1 MSSVNLLAREVA
13 AKIVFYG
20 PGLSG
25 KTTTLRKI
33 YETVRPANRGE
44 MMSIATEGDRTLFF
58 DFLPVKVERVNDC
71 SVRLAL
77 YTVPGQ
83 VFYNATR
90 KLVLQGAD
98 GVVFVADSQPEA
110 LDSNRESLQNLE
122 ENLLEQGIRLDR
134 FPLVMQWNK
143 RDIDKAMPVEQ
154 MRAALNTRGAPEFE
168 TSATSGQGVLDS
180 LKAITRLVIKDLRAK
195 RIVPPPRTAPNPVA
209 PGAGL
214 EAQLSQHLPTRP
226 SQTLPAVQPP
236 SMTPRQHPGSSTT
249 LPAVGAGG
257 GPAAVAP
264 AAKMEVTP
272 NSSAVPVPRMEVTP
286 NSSAVP
292 VPRTVGQ
299 RAMGPATALA
309 PGDLFDHARA
319 AETAFASG
327 QYAQCVKACLDAV
340 RRALAFAGEGSLAQ
354 QGFLLRVDGADLLR
368 LQGLSNRV
376 DTARVDDAAFAL
388 YLVMH
393 VFTRLN
399 AAGLPETA

>member
-1 MSSVNLLAREVA
+1 VSSVNLLAREVA

-33 YETVRPANRGE
+33 YETVRPAHRGE

-71 SVRLAL
+71 TVRLAL

-143 RDIDKAMPVEQ
+143 RDIDKALPVEQ
-154 MRAALNTRGAPEFE
+154 LRAALNARGVPEFE
-168 TSATSGQGVLDS
+168 TAATSGQGVLDT
-180 LKAITRLVIKDLRAK
+180 LKTITRLVIKDLRAK
-195 RIVPPPRTAPNPVA
+195 RIVPSPRPTPAPA
-209 PGAGL
+209 SPGAGL
-214 EAQLSQHLPTRP
+214 EAQLSQHLPARP
-226 SQTLPAVQPP
+226 SQSMPAVYPP
-236 SMTPRQHPGSSTT
+236 AMTPRQHPSTVT
-249 LPAVGAGG
+249 PAVTA
-257 GPAAVAP
+257 AAVAMAPRVETAVAAPAPSPMVVP
-264 AAKMEVTP
+264 AA
-272 NSSAVPVPRMEVTP
+272 AQ
-286 NSSAVP
+286 A
-292 VPRTVGQ
+292 GQ
-299 RAMGPATALA
+299 RALGPASALA

-319 AETAFASG
+319 AEAAFAAG
-327 QYAQCVKACLDAV
+327 HYGTCVTACMDAV
-340 RRALAFAGEGSLAQ
+340 RRALAFAGEGTLAQ

-368 LQGLSNRV
+368 LQGLSNKAE
-376 DTARVDDAAFAL
+376 TMRVDDAAFAL
-388 YLVMH
+388 YLLMQ

>member
-1 MSSVNLLAREVA
+1 VSSVNLLAREVA

-33 YETVRPANRGE
+33 YETVRPAHRGE

-134 FPLVMQWNK
+134 FPLVIQWNK
-143 RDIDKAMPVEQ
+143 RDIDKALPVEQ
-154 MRAALNTRGAPEFE
+154 LRAALNTRGAPEFE
-168 TSATSGQGVLDS
+168 TSATSGRGVLDA

-195 RIVPPPRTAPNPVA
+195 RIVPAAKPTPSPVA

-214 EAQLSQHLPTRP
+214 EAQLSQHLPARP
-226 SQTLPAVQPP
+226 SQSMPTVQPP
-236 SMTPRQHPGSSTT
+236 AMTPRQNTASTT
-249 LPAVGAGG
+249 LPAVT
-257 GPAAVAP
+257 PAA
-264 AAKMEVTP
+264 AAQP
-272 NSSAVPVPRMEVTP
+272 PGRMELTP
-286 NSSAVP
+286 TSAAVQ

-299 RAMGPATALA
+299 RALGPATALA
-309 PGDLFDHARA
+309 TGQLFDHARA
-319 AETAFASG
+319 AEAAFASG
-327 QYAQCVKACLDAV
+327 HYGTCVTACMDAV
-340 RRALAFAGEGSLAQ
+340 RRALAFAGEGTLAQ
-354 QGFLLRVDGADLLR
+354 QGFLLRVDGGDLLR
-368 LQGLSNRV
+368 LQGLSNKV
-376 DTARVDDAAFAL
+376 DTLRVDDAAFAL
-388 YLVMH
+388 YFVMQ
-393 VFTRLN
+393 VFIRLN

>member
-1 MSSVNLLAREVA
+1 VSSVNLLAREVA

-33 YETVRPANRGE
+33 YETVRPAHRGE

-71 SVRLAL
+71 TVRLAL

-110 LDSNRESLQNLE
+110 FDSNRESLQNLE

-143 RDIDKAMPVEQ
+143 RDIEKAMPVEQ
-154 MRAALNTRGAPEFE
+154 LRAALNARGAPEFE
-168 TSATSGQGVLDS
+168 TSATSGQGVLDA

-195 RIVPPPRTAPNPVA
+195 RIVPPPRPTQPPVA

-226 SQTLPAVQPP
+226 SQTMPTLPQPP
-236 SMTPRQHPGSSTT
+236 AMTPRQHPSSTAIPVVT
-249 LPAVGAGG
+249 
-257 GPAAVAP
+257 AANAP
-264 AAKMEVTP
+264 A
-272 NSSAVPVPRMEVTP
+272 NSPRMEVTP
-286 NSSAVP
+286 NSSAVA

-299 RAMGPATALA
+299 RVLGPATALA

-319 AETAFASG
+319 AETSFASG
-327 QYAQCVKACLDAV
+327 QYGACIKACMDAV
-340 RRALAFAGEGSLAQ
+340 RRALSFAGEGTLAQ

-368 LQGLSNRV
+368 LQGLANKV

-388 YLVMH
+388 YFVMQ
-393 VFTRLN
+393 VFTRLS

>member
-1 MSSVNLLAREVA
+1 VSSVNLLAREVA

-33 YETVRPANRGE
+33 YETVRPAHRGE

-143 RDIDKAMPVEQ
+143 RDIDKALPVEQ
-154 MRAALNTRGAPEFE
+154 LRAALNARGVPEFE
-168 TSATSGQGVLDS
+168 TSATNGRGVLDS

-195 RIVPPPRTAPNPVA
+195 RIVPPPRPTPSPVA

-226 SQTLPAVQPP
+226 SQTMQAVQPP
-236 SMTPRQHPGSSTT
+236 AMTPRQHPPSSTM
-249 LPAVGAGG
+249 LPAVSSGG
-257 GPAAVAP
+257 GPAPAVAAAVAP
-264 AAKMEVTP
+264 AA
-272 NSSAVPVPRMEVTP
+272 RMEVTP

-292 VPRTVGQ
+292 RMVGQ
-299 RAMGPATALA
+299 RALGPATALA
-309 PGDLFDHARA
+309 PGELFDHARA
-319 AETAFASG
+319 AETSFASG
-327 QYAQCVKACLDAV
+327 QYGACVTACMDAV
-340 RRALAFAGEGSLAQ
+340 RRALALAGEGSLVQ
-354 QGFLLRVDGADLLR
+354 QGYLLRVDGADLLR

-388 YLVMH
+388 YFVMQ

>member
-33 YETVRPANRGE
+33 YETVRPAHRGE

-110 LDSNRESLQNLE
+110 FDSNRESLQNLE

-143 RDIDKAMPVEQ
+143 RDIDKALPVEQ
-154 MRAALNTRGAPEFE
+154 LRAALNTR
-168 TSATSGQGVLDS
+168 
-180 LKAITRLVIKDLRAK
+180 
-195 RIVPPPRTAPNPVA
+195 
-209 PGAGL
+209 
-214 EAQLSQHLPTRP
+214 
-226 SQTLPAVQPP
+226 
-236 SMTPRQHPGSSTT
+236 
-249 LPAVGAGG
+249 
-257 GPAAVAP
+257 
-264 AAKMEVTP
+264 
-272 NSSAVPVPRMEVTP
+272 
-286 NSSAVP
+286 
-292 VPRTVGQ
+292 
-299 RAMGPATALA
+299 
-309 PGDLFDHARA
+309 
-319 AETAFASG
+319 
-327 QYAQCVKACLDAV
+327 
-340 RRALAFAGEGSLAQ
+340 
-354 QGFLLRVDGADLLR
+354 
-368 LQGLSNRV
+368 
-376 DTARVDDAAFAL
+376 
-388 YLVMH
+388 
-393 VFTRLN
+393 
-399 AAGLPETA
+399 

>member
-33 YETVRPANRGE
+33 YETVRPAHRGE

-71 SVRLAL
+71 TVRLAL

-110 LDSNRESLQNLE
+110 FDSNRESLQNLE

-143 RDIDKAMPVEQ
+143 RDLDKVLPLEQ
-154 MRAALNTRGAPEFE
+154 LRTALNARGAPEFE
-168 TSATSGQGVLDS
+168 TSATSGQGVLDA

-195 RIVPPPRTAPNPVA
+195 RIVPPPRPTQPPVA

-226 SQTLPAVQPP
+226 SQSMPTLPQPP
-236 SMTPRQHPGSSTT
+236 AMTPRQHPSSTAIPVVT
-249 LPAVGAGG
+249 AATAPGAT
-257 GPAAVAP
+257 AAP
-264 AAKMEVTP
+264 AAATVMTPAPKMEVTP
-272 NSSAVPVPRMEVTP
+272 NSSAV
-286 NSSAVP
+286 A

-299 RAMGPATALA
+299 RVLGPATALA
-309 PGDLFDHARA
+309 PGELFDHARA
-319 AETAFASG
+319 AETSFTSG
-327 QYAQCVKACLDAV
+327 QYGACIKACMDAV
-340 RRALAFAGEGSLAQ
+340 RRALSFAGEGTLAQ
-354 QGFLLRVDGADLLR
+354 QCFLLRVDGADLLR
-368 LQGLSNRV
+368 LQGLSNKV

-388 YLVMH
+388 YFVMQ
-393 VFTRLN
+393 VFTRLS